1 MSEPIVDLLDEAW
14 TSISEL
20 CGELDEAMWDL
31 PTDLPGWSVKDN
43 LSHIVGT
50 ERTMRGD
57 DAPDIDVSGV
67 AHVRNPVGA
76 MNEMWIESLRP
87 CTGAEVLAAFD
98 QLRAERIAELRGL
111 PRERFDEEGWT
122 PAGQAPYRE
131 FLRIR
136 AFDSWMHEQDIR
148 RATGRPG
155 HLSGPVADHALDRC
169 ALAMGFVVGKRAGAP
184 DGTSVRFDIT
194 GEAGRT
200 IVVVVEG
207 RARLVDAD
215 EAPDP
220 PTVRLTTDVETY
232 CCLGGGRWDP
242 DRVLSDG
249 GITIEGDRD
258 LGESVVRSLN
268 FMI

>member
-20 CGELDEAMWDL
+20 CADFDEATWDL

-50 ERTMRGD
+50 ERTMRGEATPD
-57 DAPDIDVSGV
+57 VDVSDAP
-67 AHVRNPVGA
+67 HVRNPVGT
-76 MNEMWIESLRP
+76 MNEAWIESLRSHP
-87 CTGAEVLAAFD
+87 GAEVLAEFD
-98 QLRAERIAELRGL
+98 GLRVERIAELRAL
-111 PRERFDEEGWT
+111 PPERFDEEGWT

-155 HLSGPVADHALDRC
+155 HLAGPVADHALDRC
-169 ALAMGFVVGKRAGAP
+169 ALAMGFVVGKRAAAP
-184 DGTSVRFDIT
+184 DGSSVVFDLT
-194 GEAGRT
+194 GDAGRS
-200 IVVVVEG
+200 IAVVVEG
-207 RARLVDAD
+207 RARVVGPD
-215 EAPDP
+215 EIPVS
-220 PTVRLTTDVETY
+220 PTVRITTDVETF
-232 CCLGGGRWDP
+232 CCLGGGRRDP
-242 DRVLSDG
+242 AAALAAGDVVID
-249 GITIEGDRD
+249 GDRD
-258 LGESVVRSLN
+258 LGEAVVLSLN